1 MIIDSSA
8 WVDYIRGADTS
19 VVPAVAAQL
28 RAGTAATTDAVRI
41 EVLAGAWRGVTPE
54 ALSALLDYCV
64 NLAQVPRED
73 VEQAAVLYRTCR
85 ANGETV
91 RALNDCL
98 IAAVALRCGEAVLHR
113 DRNFDVIAKYSEL
126 QVTRG

>member
-28 RAGTAATTDAVRI
+28 RAGTAATTDAVRT

-98 IAAVALRCGEAVLHR
+98 IAAVALRCGEVVLHR
-113 DRNFDVIAKYSEL
+113 DRDFDVIAKYSDL
-126 QVTRG
+126 QVTSG